1 MSNYLTSCST
11 IYCFLSFAKCNYSA
25 FLIIGFTCEEHENPA
40 DFFLDTIIRYEKESH
55 QQSQVTVLFSAPAT
69 AEELEEPQD
78 VSIHLLTDASS
89 SKKVKL
95 AETYCKS
102 VEYQDLRKRI
112 DPMLQN
118 VREEKKKETT
128 AQRIQRTLCGQQS
141 YATSVFW
148 QVCLPQSCM

>member
-1 MSNYLTSCST
+1 M
-11 IYCFLSFAKCNYSA
+11 
-25 FLIIGFTCEEHENPA
+25 
-40 DFFLDTIIRYEKESH
+40 
-55 QQSQVTVLFSAPAT
+55 TVLFSAAAA
-69 AEELEEPQD
+69 AEEEEEESQE
-78 VSIHLLTDASS
+78 VSIQFLTDASS

-118 VREEKKKETT
+118 VREENKKETM

-141 YATSVFW
+141 YATSIFW
-148 QVCLPQSCM
+148 QVCFRHACSYMCIYIVDMCAYILWSFA